1 MLVLSTTA
9 TASSSSVVEMDD
21 VGVEGDNGEIMDNN
35 GGGGD
40 DNDDD
45 DDDDARANTAGE
57 NEAWLR
63 VEPIPIIARRT
74 TAFFPFPFHFHFVIA
89 IAPSVVAFPVDIDT
103 MYGED
108 DGPHAAI

>member
-21 VGVEGDNGEIMDNN
+21 VGVEGDNGEILGNN
-35 GGGGD
+35 GGGGGS
-40 DNDDD
+40 D

-63 VEPIPIIARRT
+63 VEPTPIIARRT
-74 TAFFPFPFHFHFVIA
+74 TTKGMGDFSPFPFPFVIA
-89 IAPSVVAFPVDIDT
+89 IAIAIAIAIVIAFAP
-103 MYGED
+103 
-108 DGPHAAI
+108 

>member
-1 MLVLSTTA
+1 M
-9 TASSSSVVEMDD
+9 
-21 VGVEGDNGEIMDNN
+21 GVEGDNGEILDNN
-35 GGGGD
+35 GDGGGD
-40 DNDDD
+40 DD
-45 DDDDARANTAGE
+45 RANTAGE